1 MQVSILLSHWHYTLR
16 ADVLIHQVDKSPAVK
31 MTKQACPCR
40 ARCFPACYWDKVSQP
55 VSNVEIVAPVVPMNS
70 EATPNPLVVEEDITM
85 TTKPNALGM
94 FQVYPHPPTI
104 DSDQRFDLVAV
115 CDAPELAHS
124 SIGCTPTWLSM
135 IAGSLSHVVPTNLY
149 HPLPNGTVHGCQT
162 DKWCTATGGILQ
174 EKMKILRVNIIIE
187 LTFMN

>member
-40 ARCFPACYWDKVSQP
+40 ARCFPACYWDKVSQL
-55 VSNVEIVAPVVPMNS
+55 VSNVEIV
-70 EATPNPLVVEEDITM
+70 DITM

-174 EKMKILRVNIIIE
+174 EKMKILRVNIITE